1 MAVWVV
7 VAVLSVGAVAAVVAS
22 RRHAADVEP
31 TVREF
36 TEFREALSQQVV
48 GLQADT
54 RTTRHH
60 LDAPIGRASRRAR
73 RPGLG

>member
-60 LDAPIGRASRRAR
+60 LDAPSAQRVPSSRDDR
-73 RPGLG
+73 G

>member
-7 VAVLSVGAVAAVVAS
+7 AAVLCASAVAAVVAT
-22 RRHAADVEP
+22 RHHVTDVEP

-48 GLQADT
+48 GLHTDTQTT
-54 RTTRHH
+54 RTH
-60 LDAPIGRASRRAR
+60 LDERDGLRPVEPDAR
-73 RPGLG
+73 G